1 MLLFGHIGI
10 TLGVYF
16 GLALFIPQLGT
27 IIDPAYL
34 VIGSLLPDLI
44 DKPLGIVVFS
54 SRIANGRI
62 IGHTLVF
69 SLTLLMIGLYLYDK
83 TGDNKILTL
92 AVGSI
97 LHLIEDQ
104 IWRAPRTFF
113 WPLRGWRFRKN
124 PRHTGL
130 KYLLI
135 LFKRSFRHL

>member
-16 GLALFIPQLGT
+16 GLAFFFPQLGT
-27 IIDPAYL
+27 FINPAYL

-62 IGHTLVF
+62 IGHTLLF
-69 SLTLLMIGLYLYDK
+69 SLTLLLIGLSLFYK
-83 TGDNKILTL
+83 MGDNRVLTL
-92 AVGSI
+92 AVGSFF
-97 LHLIEDQ
+97 HLIEDR
-104 IWRAPRTFF
+104 IWRSPRTFL